1 VLEAY
6 PKQVKLV
13 FKQYPL
19 SYHLHARPAALASLA
34 ARKQKKFWEMHDR
47 IFESQGVLT
56 DAQGKTRFS
65 EFARQIGLDVD
76 QFEKTMKDPALEE
89 IIAKDLRDGA
99 DAHIRGTPTLY
110 VNGRKVTR
118 MSLEEIKKMVNAE
131 LAGSEKSSS
140 AGKQQPDGKSRTL
153 NAVPG
158 PRPSPGP
165 PADP

>member
-19 SYHLHARPAALASLA
+19 SYHIHARPAALASLA

-47 IFESQGVLT
+47 IFENQRALT

-65 EFARQIGLDVD
+65 EFASQIGLNVE
-76 QFEKTMKDPALEE
+76 QFEKTMKDPALEQ

-99 DAHIRGTPTLY
+99 EAHIRGTPTLY
-110 VNGRKVTR
+110 VNGRKAAR
-118 MSLEEIKKMVNAE
+118 LSLEELKKMVDSE
-131 LAGSEKSSS
+131 LAKSAKPPS
-140 AGKQQPDGKSRTL
+140 AGK
-153 NAVPG
+153 
-158 PRPSPGP
+158 
-165 PADP
+165 

>member
-47 IFESQGVLT
+47 IFENQGALT

-76 QFEKTMKDPALEE
+76 QFERTMKDPALEE
-89 IIAKDLRDGA
+89 IITKDLRDGA
-99 DAHIRGTPTLY
+99 DVQVRGTPTLY
-110 VNGRKVTR
+110 VNGRKAYR
-118 MSLEEIKKMVNAE
+118 MTLEELKKMVDAE
-131 LAGSEKSSS
+131 LAGSAKSSS
-140 AGKQQPDGKSRTL
+140 ARK
-153 NAVPG
+153 
-158 PRPSPGP
+158 
-165 PADP
+165 

>member
-1 VLEAY
+1 MLEAY

-19 SYHLHARPAALASLA
+19 SYHIHARPAAIAALA

-47 IFESQGVLT
+47 IFENQGALT

-65 EFARQIGLDVD
+65 EFARQIGLDVE
-76 QFEKTMKDPALEE
+76 QFEKALKDPALEE

-99 DAHIRGTPTLY
+99 DARVRGTPTLY

-118 MSLEEIKKMVNAE
+118 MTLEELKKMVDAE
-131 LAGSEKSSS
+131 LARS
-140 AGKQQPDGKSRTL
+140 AKR
-153 NAVPG
+153 
-158 PRPSPGP
+158 
-165 PADP
+165 